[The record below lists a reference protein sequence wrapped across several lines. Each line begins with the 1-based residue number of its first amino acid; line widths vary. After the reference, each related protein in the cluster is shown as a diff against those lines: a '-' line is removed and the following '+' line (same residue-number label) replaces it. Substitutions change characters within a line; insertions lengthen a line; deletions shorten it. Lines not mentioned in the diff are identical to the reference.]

1 MLLAARR
8 YHTRSPASGHAR
20 GHHSAS
26 EIERARRERA
36 PPETSIKS
44 QLDQA
49 SKGSKKDAILLAQRA
64 EQQAAL
70 AELTPQLDSR
80 QDFESGGTS
89 ALAKRLE
96 RKTKFMRAEERKRQE
111 SLENMRRCQ
120 SDAGPGGMALP
131 GSVHVDAADLVDS
144 EAILKAL
151 GVKSSSHDMS
161 FHRHSSASVV
171 TPQRKMRPSKNRHA
185 DAVRRAQAAVSF

>member
-1 MLLAARR
+1 MTA
-8 YHTRSPASGHAR
+8 
-20 GHHSAS
+20 
-26 EIERARRERA
+26 
-36 PPETSIKS
+36 IKS

-49 SKGSKKDAILLAQRA
+49 SKGSKRDAVLLAQRA

-70 AELTPQLDSR
+70 SELTPQLDLR

-96 RKTKFMRAEERKRQE
+96 RKQKFLRTEERKRQE

-120 SDAGPGGMALP
+120 SEAGPAGMTLP
-131 GSVHVDAADLVDS
+131 GTPSGVDAADLVDS
-144 EAILKAL
+144 EAILKTL
-151 GVKSSSHDMS
+151 GVKTSSYNMP
-161 FHRHSSASVV
+161 FHRHRSASVV
-171 TPQRKMRPSKNRHA
+171 TPQKKMRPSKNRHA